1 MAGITSEWTAFYHM
15 LAALPQHVVVS
26 ALCFDGLSG
35 ATCGGLGAVSFSVLP
50 DSGVH
55 RYFAQI

>member
-1 MAGITSEWTAFYHM
+1 MAVEKY
-15 LAALPQHVVVS
+15 V
-26 ALCFDGLSG
+26 
-35 ATCGGLGAVSFSVLP
+35 AVSGHKVAVNIDILQATADRKPVLP

>member
-1 MAGITSEWTAFYHM
+1 MQLLEIENPKMDSPFTTITKHA
-15 LAALPQHVVVS
+15 
-26 ALCFDGLSG
+26 
-35 ATCGGLGAVSFSVLP
+35 VLP